1 MGGLGG
7 SGGTG
12 GSGGSGGGATGGS
25 GGAGGAAGCAGG
37 ATRPGFYVENGIV
50 YDNHCNEFVM
60 RGVNYPYAW
69 YSRRN
74 TQQDFAAIAATGTN
88 AIRVVMATGGRWERT
103 SDTALGNII
112 NWARNN
118 RLVAVL
124 EVHDTTGWDEQ
135 SGSVDLTNASN
146 YWTNSAIRNAI
157 QGQEAYVI
165 INIANE
171 PLGNRRSDAGDWV
184 PRHTAAITALRN
196 AGIRHTLM
204 IDAPHWGQDWRN
216 VMRDGNQS
224 TQIWNSDPDRNLIF
238 SVHMYDVYGSSQAV
252 TTYFDNFLSR
262 SPALALAVGEFA
274 ADHGSSGNVDEDT
287 IMWLSETMGVG
298 YLGWSWSGN
307 GGGLTSLDITNNFD
321 SRSLTQWGN
330 RLIDG
335 ANGIR
340 ATSDICSCFD

>member
-1 MGGLGG
+1 
-7 SGGTG
+7 
-12 GSGGSGGGATGGS
+12 
-25 GGAGGAAGCAGG
+25 
-37 ATRPGFYVENGIV
+37 
-50 YDNHCNEFVM
+50 
-60 RGVNYPYAW
+60 
-69 YSRRN
+69 
-74 TQQDFAAIAATGTN
+74 
-88 AIRVVMATGGRWERT
+88 
-103 SDTALGNII
+103 
-112 NWARNN
+112 
-118 RLVAVL
+118 
-124 EVHDTTGWDEQ
+124 
-135 SGSVDLTNASN
+135 
-146 YWTNSAIRNAI
+146 
-157 QGQEAYVI
+157 
-165 INIANE
+165 
-171 PLGNRRSDAGDWV
+171 
-184 PRHTAAITALRN
+184 
-196 AGIRHTLM
+196 M